1 MFSEGSEKLLLD
13 DSGEGFDA
21 QDDHADAMINVMTNQ
36 QFKSPVIEE
45 NQESSKLFPIEKLEQ
60 ETSNMEAYLANGDP
74 SSAGAA
80 DSLLLT
86 SLELT
91 KQQTSKKKEEAV
103 KEVDG
108 WEQYTVIGILGEGSY
123 GRVYKVIR
131 KEQKRGQ
138 NEVHLKAKQKP
149 MSIQKM
155 SRPQQLL
162 VIKELQTDMMPR
174 WEAIQ
179 AMTEI
184 DIHGQL
190 AEHPYTVKYHDSFI
204 AGTKVNIVMEFCPN
218 GDLQEMLRG
227 KRCAKRSLP
236 ETQVNKFLIQTCLSL
251 LAMHDKGI
259 LHRDLKTQNIFLTKN
274 NDIRIG
280 DFGLAR

>member
-1 MFSEGSEKLLLD
+1 
-13 DSGEGFDA
+13 
-21 QDDHADAMINVMTNQ
+21 
-36 QFKSPVIEE
+36 
-45 NQESSKLFPIEKLEQ
+45 
-60 ETSNMEAYLANGDP
+60 MEAYLANDAP
-74 SSAGAA
+74 SSALAP
-80 DSLLLT
+80 DSLLIT

-91 KQQTSKKKEEAV
+91 KQQTSKESHKT
-103 KEVDG
+103 KEVDE
-108 WEQYTVIGILGEGSY
+108 WDKYTVMGILGEGSY

-131 KEQKRGQ
+131 KESRKDQ
-138 NEVHLKAKQKP
+138 NEGYPRAKLKP

-155 SRPQQLL
+155 SRPQKLL

-204 AGTKVNIVMEFCPN
+204 AGTKVNIVMEYCPN
-218 GDLQEMLRG
+218 GDLQEMLRS

-236 ETQVNKFLIQTCLSL
+236 EAQVITFLI
-251 LAMHDKGI
+251 
-259 LHRDLKTQNIFLTKN
+259 
-274 NDIRIG
+274 
-280 DFGLAR
+280 

>member
-1 MFSEGSEKLLLD
+1 
-13 DSGEGFDA
+13 
-21 QDDHADAMINVMTNQ
+21 
-36 QFKSPVIEE
+36 
-45 NQESSKLFPIEKLEQ
+45 
-60 ETSNMEAYLANGDP
+60 MEAYLANDAP
-74 SSAGAA
+74 SSALAP
-80 DSLLLT
+80 DSLLIT

-91 KQQTSKKKEEAV
+91 KQQTSKESHKT
-103 KEVDG
+103 KEVDE
-108 WEQYTVIGILGEGSY
+108 WDKYTVMGILGEGSY

-131 KEQKRGQ
+131 KESRKDQ
-138 NEVHLKAKQKP
+138 NEGYPRAKLKP

-155 SRPQQLL
+155 SRPQKLL

-204 AGTKVNIVMEFCPN
+204 AGTKVNIVMEYCPN
-218 GDLQEMLRG
+218 GDLQEMLRS

-236 ETQVNKFLIQTCLSL
+236 EAQAITFLI
-251 LAMHDKGI
+251 
-259 LHRDLKTQNIFLTKN
+259 
-274 NDIRIG
+274 
-280 DFGLAR
+280 

>member
-1 MFSEGSEKLLLD
+1 
-13 DSGEGFDA
+13 
-21 QDDHADAMINVMTNQ
+21 
-36 QFKSPVIEE
+36 
-45 NQESSKLFPIEKLEQ
+45 
-60 ETSNMEAYLANGDP
+60 
-74 SSAGAA
+74 
-80 DSLLLT
+80 
-86 SLELT
+86 
-91 KQQTSKKKEEAV
+91 
-103 KEVDG
+103 
-108 WEQYTVIGILGEGSY
+108 
-123 GRVYKVIR
+123 
-131 KEQKRGQ
+131 
-138 NEVHLKAKQKP
+138 
-149 MSIQKM
+149 
-155 SRPQQLL
+155 
-162 VIKELQTDMMPR
+162 MMPR

-218 GDLQEMLRG
+218 GDLQEMLRS

-236 ETQVNKFLIQTCLSL
+236 EAQVIKYLIQICLSM

-280 DFGLAR
+280 DFGLARQWPASKDPDSAATNVQKNHEFQIENTTKVGTPFYLAPEHLYRETKQPYTVKSDVWALGIILYELCSLRKPFNGTNEIELY